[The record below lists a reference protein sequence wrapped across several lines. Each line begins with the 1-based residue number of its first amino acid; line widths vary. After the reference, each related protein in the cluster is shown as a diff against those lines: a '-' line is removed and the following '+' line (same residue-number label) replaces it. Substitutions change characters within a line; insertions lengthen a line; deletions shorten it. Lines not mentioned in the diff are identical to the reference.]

1 MTSSLYTYL
10 VVEDDKKASSEIIR
24 RMNAFHELRC
34 LESCTYYAEALELIR
49 KERPHVLFLD
59 WELKGGTSIDILQGI
74 KDLTDYQ
81 PYLIF
86 FTGHL
91 TYRIPESLIHF
102 KVHHYLGKPICGK
115 LDIYLKDYLQQAIL
129 HIEIHRKELFVWLTT
144 IEKIKVKMNP
154 KELICIQQAENPRNK
169 ILCLS
174 KTRSYEI
181 RATWMFCEQLLKD
194 FRVNYFVVK
203 QREVIINMDCIEKI
217 EKKSALRLKDNIVV
231 KINKDKFRE
240 LKNYI

>member
-1 MTSSLYTYL
+1 MTSSLYTYI
-10 VVEDDKKASSEIIR
+10 VVEDDRKASSEIIR
-24 RMNAFHELRC
+24 RMNIFPEWKC
-34 LESCTYYAEALELIR
+34 LGSCTHYAEALERIR

-59 WELKGGTSIDILQGI
+59 WELGGGTSIDILQGI

-86 FTGHL
+86 FTAHL
-91 TYRIPESLIHF
+91 THRIPENLIHF
-102 KVHHYLGKPICGK
+102 KVHHYLDKPIWGK
-115 LDIYLKDYLQQAIL
+115 LDIYLKDYLRDAVL
-129 HIEIHRKELFVWLTT
+129 HIENHRKELFVWLTT
-144 IEKIKVKMNP
+144 VEKVKVKINP

-174 KTRSYEI
+174 KTKSYEI

-194 FRVNYFVVK
+194 SGVNYFVVK
-203 QREVIINMDCIEKI
+203 QREVIVNMDCIEKI